1 MSTRQEGVVARRE
14 AGDPARAEWVQA
26 CSISFCTITSANATR
41 HVCKVFS
48 SHFVKHCIATK
59 AKDRSVEPQT
69 YLHARCDDE
78 RTVVFALQLR
88 CQHLMLLTV
97 NVAIADLVRD

>member
-1 MSTRQEGVVARRE
+1 MARRE

-41 HVCKVFS
+41 HV
-48 SHFVKHCIATK
+48 IATK